1 MTDKRKVVPLQTYP
15 NEMEAQMMAQILEG
29 NGILTAIQPMG
40 GGYGALGVT
49 QFIHHRLYVS
59 EDDLERAQ
67 EIASKD
73 FTEINPDSPETSA
86 Q

>member
-1 MTDKRKVVPLQTYP
+1 MDKRKKVVPLETYP

-29 NGILTAIQPMG
+29 NGIPTAVQPMG

-49 QFIHHRLYVS
+49 QFIHHRLYVA
-59 EDDLERAQ
+59 EEDLERAQ
-67 EIASKD
+67 EIASAD
-73 FTEINPDSPETSA
+73 FSQVDPDSPETTG